1 MKSRSKMEYISS
13 EICFLNVTNKKFI
26 AENSYVST
34 YKDRKWSG
42 YMAKRIFL
50 IFTIVMV
57 VISGI
62 CIYEIVADAKI
73 KLSEMRKIQAKL
85 PEVNADGPTATP
97 RPTLKPDNNIGE
109 PWQIAD
115 NTVKPLTNDQKYYAN
130 ITVPGNR
137 NILLIGKDPTYS
149 NFDTIIIA
157 SINEEEK
164 TVKLID
170 IPRDIYIDYTSDILK
185 EFKKK
190 APDFY
195 NEKGSRKINA
205 AHALGR
211 TLDYSPENA
220 RFPGKPGFNFL
231 TDLLNE
237 IFNVRIDD
245 YIAVETDGFREI
257 VDYFGGVVV
266 NVPIYMH
273 YEDPTQDLYI
283 HLEPGVQLLD
293 GKKAEGFVR
302 FRQGY
307 NQKGEYISYSRADNT
322 FLFLKSFFEQHF
334 NLKNLNKIGKVYE
347 IVKKNTE
354 TSVNS
359 LSDAYEYA
367 VLAKKII
374 DDKYTIEH
382 TSIEIKGKKT
392 FNGALYEL
400 LKTE

>member
-1 MKSRSKMEYISS
+1 M
-13 EICFLNVTNKKFI
+13 FQH
-26 AENSYVST
+26 
-34 YKDRKWSG
+34 KDRKWSG
-42 YMAKRIFL
+42 YMAKRVFL
-50 IFTIVMV
+50 IFTVVMV
-57 VISGI
+57 TISGI
-62 CIYEIVADAKI
+62 CIYAIVSDAKI
-73 KLSEMRKIQAKL
+73 KLSEMRKIQVKL
-85 PEVNADGPTATP
+85 PEENGVMITP
-97 RPTLKPDNNIGE
+97 IIPESSIDESWELTEAG
-109 PWQIAD
+109 QA
-115 NTVKPLTNDQKYYAN
+115 LTNNQRYYTR
-130 ITVPGNR
+130 ITDPGDK

-157 SINEEEK
+157 SFDTEDK
-164 TVKLID
+164 TVRLID
-170 IPRDIYIDYTSDILK
+170 IPRDIYIDYSDDILK
-185 EFKKK
+185 EFEKK

-195 NEKGSRKINA
+195 REKGNRKINA

-211 TLDYSPENA
+211 HLDYTPENA
-220 RFPGKPGFNFL
+220 RFPGKPGINFL
-231 TDLLNE
+231 TDLLYE
-237 IFNVRIDD
+237 IFAVDIDD

-307 NQKGEYISYSRADNT
+307 NRKGEYISYSRSENT

-334 NLKNLNKIGKVYE
+334 TIKNLDKIGKVYE

-354 TSVNS
+354 TSVKS
-359 LSDAYEYA
+359 LSETYEYA
-367 VLAKKII
+367 LLAKKII
-374 DDKYTIEH
+374 DEEYDIEHITIE
-382 TSIEIKGKKT
+382 INGKKT